1 MTKDDVSFDFVEYF
15 SEQRFICNFLNTLCI
30 SCISTNIYISS
41 FPICLPANVDG
52 VLHTNVKFFSLSGLW
67 PSNAKH
73 FFVAFPGER
82 KSHRRTLSGQGLAN
96 VTDGGLIM
104 VNAPAPFCLG
114 SGSTAVAITHPV
126 VQILPVTESVQSCIQ
141 TQFSLPLFKV

>member
-1 MTKDDVSFDFVEYF
+1 MFLSI
-15 SEQRFICNFLNTLCI
+15 SSNIFLNNALFAI
-30 SCISTNIYISS
+30 FQIPFAFRAFLLNIYISS